1 MEMIECNIFQERLH
15 DLSGEVQE
23 RGMKKEGKY
32 VCCKLFIFCV
42 ACTRQF
48 YVQERGGKE
57 EGRKTHMCAELVE
70 LQVDFGKRKL
80 I

>member
-15 DLSGEVQE
+15 DLSGE
-23 RGMKKEGKY
+23 R
-32 VCCKLFIFCV
+32 
-42 ACTRQF
+42 
-48 YVQERGGKE
+48 QERGGKKKGKYAASCSYFVLPAHDSFMCKGGE
-57 EGRKTHMCAELVE
+57 RGEGRKTHMCAELVE

>member
-23 RGMKKEGKY
+23 REGKY
-32 VCCKLFIFCV
+32 AASCSYFVLPAHDSFMCK
-42 ACTRQF
+42 R
-48 YVQERGGKE
+48 EGKE